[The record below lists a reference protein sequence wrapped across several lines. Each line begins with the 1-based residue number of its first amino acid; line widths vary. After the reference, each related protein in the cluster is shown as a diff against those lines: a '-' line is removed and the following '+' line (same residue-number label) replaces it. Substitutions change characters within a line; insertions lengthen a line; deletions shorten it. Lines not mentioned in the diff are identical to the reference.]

1 MIRLRVKEVA
11 EAKGVSRLRLSRIAD
26 VNYKTIQGIWRD
38 PYREISIRTLEKLAR
53 ALKVPSSEL
62 IEDVPDDSNER
73 T

>member
-38 PYREISIRTLEKLAR
+38 PYREISIKTLEKLAR

-62 IEDVPDDSNER
+62 IEDVPDE
-73 T
+73 

>member
-38 PYREISIRTLEKLAR
+38 PFKEISIRTLEKLAR

-62 IEDVPDDSNER
+62 IEDVPDE
-73 T
+73 

>member
-38 PYREISIRTLEKLAR
+38 PYKEISIRTLEKLAR

-62 IEDVPDDSNER
+62 IEDVPDNPEE
-73 T
+73 

>member
-62 IEDVPDDSNER
+62 IEDVPDMLEE
-73 T
+73 

>member
-38 PYREISIRTLEKLAR
+38 PYKEISIKTLEKLAR

-62 IEDVPDDSNER
+62 IEDVPDE
-73 T
+73 

>member
-38 PYREISIRTLEKLAR
+38 PYKEISIRTLEKLGR

-62 IEDVPDDSNER
+62 IEDVPDE
-73 T
+73 

>member
-26 VNYKTIQGIWRD
+26 INYKTIQGIWRD
-38 PYREISIRTLEKLAR
+38 PYREISIKTLEKLAR

-62 IEDVPDDSNER
+62 IEDVPDDGGGI
-73 T
+73 